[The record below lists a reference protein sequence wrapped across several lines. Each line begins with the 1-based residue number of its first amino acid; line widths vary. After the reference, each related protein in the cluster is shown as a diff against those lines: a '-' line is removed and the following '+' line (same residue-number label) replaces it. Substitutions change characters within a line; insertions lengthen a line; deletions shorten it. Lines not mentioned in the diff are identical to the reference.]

1 MFTKRVGFMRKTNK
15 KIELFSLLYLLVQ
28 TASDPAFI
36 GQPCPLNRLS
46 KPIVFVF
53 HLINVKVILA
63 RCCFF
68 FTQPTRGEKLL
79 GREIRSDLDNVL
91 NKTLV

>member
-1 MFTKRVGFMRKTNK
+1 MFTKRVGFMRKTSK

-36 GQPCPLNRLS
+36 GQPCPLNSLS
-46 KPIVFVF
+46 KPVVFVF

-63 RCCFF
+63 RCCFFF

-91 NKTLV
+91 

>member
-46 KPIVFVF
+46 KPVVFVF

-63 RCCFF
+63 RCCCFF
-68 FTQPTRGEKLL
+68 SHSQPEVRSRSYWGEKL
-79 GREIRSDLDNVL
+79 EVI
-91 NKTLV
+91 

>member
-1 MFTKRVGFMRKTNK
+1 MFTKRVGFMRKTSK

-68 FTQPTRGEKLL
+68 FTQPTRDEKLL
-79 GREIRSDLDNVL
+79 GREIRSDRDNVL
-91 NKTLV
+91 

>member
-1 MFTKRVGFMRKTNK
+1 MFTKRVGFMRKTSK

-28 TASDPAFI
+28 TASDPTFI

-46 KPIVFVF
+46 KPIFFVF

-68 FTQPTRGEKLL
+68 LTQPTRGEKLL
-79 GREIRSDLDNVL
+79 GREIRSDRDNVL
-91 NKTLV
+91 

>member
-15 KIELFSLLYLLVQ
+15 KIESFSLLYLLVQ

-36 GQPCPLNRLS
+36 WQPYSLNRLS
-46 KPIVFVF
+46 KPVVFVF
-53 HLINVKVILA
+53 HTVINVKVILA
-63 RCCFF
+63 RCFF

-79 GREIRSDLDNVL
+79 GREIRSDRDNVL
-91 NKTLV
+91 

>member
-15 KIELFSLLYLLVQ
+15 KIELVSLLYLLVQ

-46 KPIVFVF
+46 KPVVFVF
-53 HLINVKVILA
+53 HLINVKVILS
-63 RCCFF
+63 
-68 FTQPTRGEKLL
+68 PTRGEKLL
-79 GREIRSDLDNVL
+79 GREIRSDRDNVL
-91 NKTLV
+91 

>member
-1 MFTKRVGFMRKTNK
+1 MFTKLVGFMRKTNK

-46 KPIVFVF
+46 KSIVFVF

-68 FTQPTRGEKLL
+68 SHSQPEVRSYWGEKL
-79 GREIRSDLDNVL
+79 EVIETMYF

>member
-46 KPIVFVF
+46 KPVVFVF

-63 RCCFF
+63 RCFF
-68 FTQPTRGEKLL
+68 FFSHSQPEVRSYWGEKL
-79 GREIRSDLDNVL
+79 EVI
-91 NKTLV
+91 

>member
-15 KIELFSLLYLLVQ
+15 NIELFSLLYLLVQ

-46 KPIVFVF
+46 KPVVFVF
-53 HLINVKVILA
+53 HLYKRQSDPPGALL
-63 RCCFF
+63 FF
-68 FTQPTRGEKLL
+68 FSHSQPEVRSYWGEKL
-79 GREIRSDLDNVL
+79 EVI
-91 NKTLV
+91 